1 MRPIHRHSR
10 AGMTLVEL
18 LVVVAILGLLA
29 VTVLPN
35 VSNSADSR
43 RTREATRVVS
53 SYIAQ
58 SQARAIGRA
67 EWAGFWLE
75 PPNATSQFALD
86 IFVADVPEAYR
97 GETLDATVQVS
108 GDAIEFRGLSY
119 SSNAIDVARNGITD
133 GDLIRFDGR
142 GPWFQLGGGASRA
155 LLRGPH
161 PASSENAGQ
170 SELNTAWP
178 AQGSSVWH
186 TFEILRRPQKSG
198 KPLTLTDGRCID
210 LAWSGTGPVSAAD
223 TAGSLSAYQ
232 PLASAPGVAVTLVF
246 DASGRARQIL
256 QTSAAG
262 TVRKSINTPIFLLVG
277 RADRVPNDPATFQP
291 QDDTTGVNWQR
302 GDSFWIGIDP
312 VSGIA
317 KVAECRPGA
326 TNVVES
332 QQFIRSELVAEGR

>member
-1 MRPIHRHSR
+1 MRPVHRHPR

-35 VSNSADSR
+35 ISNSADSR

-53 SYIAQ
+53 SFIAQ
-58 SQARAIGRA
+58 AQARAIGRT

-75 PPNATSQFALD
+75 PPNAASQFALD
-86 IFVADVPEAYR
+86 IFVADVPQAYR

-108 GDAIEFRGLSY
+108 GDNPVHRGLSY
-119 SSNAIDVARNGITD
+119 SSNAIDVARTGIAD

-142 GPWFQLGGGASRA
+142 GPWFQLGGNASLA
-155 LLRGPH
+155 FLRGS
-161 PASSENAGQ
+161 AYGENAGQ

-186 TFEILRRPQKSG
+186 TFEVLRRPQKSG

-210 LAWSGTGPVSAAD
+210 MVWSGTGPVSAAD
-223 TAGSLSAYQ
+223 TSGSLSDYQ
-232 PLASAPGVAVTLVF
+232 RLAITPGVAVTIVF

-256 QTSAAG
+256 RTSAAG
-262 TVRKSINTPIFLLVG
+262 TSRQPVATPIFLLVG
-277 RADRVPNDPATFQP
+277 RADRVPNDPATYLP

-332 QQFIRSELVAEGR
+332 QEFIRSELVAEGR